1 MSELFGSNNK
11 QKQVSFVAEDKT
23 DFNDLGFYRNV
34 FARGKLNR
42 IVGCYLERVV
52 RCLQPIYKH
61 LLVGMQ
67 IRQLSWILI
76 DLFTRLITCD
86 RAQCRSTSLHYTRKV
101 HAYYASIKLFI
112 FPKHLSSTYMF

>member
-1 MSELFGSNNK
+1 MCLRWRSGIGK
-11 QKQVSFVAEDKT
+11 WDAIPRGVA
-23 DFNDLGFYRNV
+23 
-34 FARGKLNR
+34 
-42 IVGCYLERVV
+42 

-86 RAQCRSTSLHYTRKV
+86 RVQCRSTSLHYIHKV
-101 HAYYASIKLFI
+101 HAYYASVQLFI
-112 FPKHLSSTYMF
+112 FPSIPYLQRFKSQNVLTPFSYSQPTNSIFYLHENKH